1 MRAAIHT
8 DGMCCTPHLQAPHHR
23 DQKMKAT
30 LLPTVSQQWHIYGD
44 SEHLQ
49 PLLLMVMHHY
59 LITLSPTP
67 LLVDSIISMD
77 LYR

>member
-1 MRAAIHT
+1 
-8 DGMCCTPHLQAPHHR
+8 
-23 DQKMKAT
+23 MKAT